1 MISSH
6 VLDALFGCHLNEH
19 GEVVVED
26 HPVSPQHAVA
36 RKRLRAACW
45 AYCKVLVDEVSQSPG
60 LEASLRYAEI
70 SLHIA
75 SRALEHPL

>member
-6 VLDALFGCHLNEH
+6 VLDALFGCHTNEH
-19 GEVVVED
+19 GEVVVEV
-26 HPVSPQHAVA
+26 HVESPQHAAA

-45 AYCKVLVDEVSQSPG
+45 EYSRVLVDEVSQSPG
-60 LEASLRYAEI
+60 LEAALRYAEI

-75 SRALEHPL
+75 SRSLEHPL